1 MEKPVISAEND
12 TSAPDPAGIAAALS
26 DILTSDSF
34 ANADRLRNFL
44 EYVVTEAIDGR
55 GNGIRGKTIAQDVY
69 GRNAAT
75 DGDPENVVRVD
86 ARRLRRRLA
95 DYYSSEGKDADVRIY
110 IDSGGYTPR
119 FEKTSGVRNISSN
132 PGPTSGPEQ
141 GAVVPVKHHRM
152 IVGAIVLFFMAAAI
166 ADYYL
171 RHNTDETIPLTIDEA
186 DASRVLQRQA
196 LLEKSPASLQA
207 VNMVEQARGLLIP
220 IFDPAR
226 QKLSLGFFRQAIEV
240 DPSYYGSYA
249 GAAEATASLA
259 LLSPEGPG
267 KQQLLADSQKMS
279 DMAIKLAPTDPWVQ
293 SASSW
298 TAFALKDYDKAIR
311 LSERARALAPRDG
324 HILDTYAAIAIFTG
338 EFEKVLKV
346 SDPKTRAPN
355 SARRFGNRNS
365 YAGANFFLGNHE
377 EALATLTDAAEL
389 GDPVSPV
396 LASLRVAATHALGN
410 QEEARK
416 LASDLKK
423 SWPDAPID
431 RVLLSFFRDPEHAN
445 ALIWRLKDAGW
456 APGPAQAET
465 APDTPKN

>member
-12 TSAPDPAGIAAALS
+12 TSAPDPAGITAALS
-26 DILTSDSF
+26 DILTSGSF

-119 FEKTSGVRNISSN
+119 FEFPEDPVLTGGELNSSN
-132 PGPTSGPEQ
+132 QPIPMVSVTRHRMMI
-141 GAVVPVKHHRM
+141 GAVVAFFV
-152 IVGAIVLFFMAAAI
+152 VLTLIEYFVLHDSEPRLAQK
-166 ADYYL
+166 
-171 RHNTDETIPLTIDEA
+171 DETRL
-186 DASRVLQRQA
+186 LQRQA

-377 EALATLTDAAEL
+377 EVLATLTDAAEL